1 MNIAVLG
8 AVDASKSSTVGV
20 LTKGVL
26 DDGNGFARSLVMR
39 HSHERVSGRTSDI
52 GYERFSK
59 GIYFVDLAGHESYLR
74 TTLRGLTTYYPSCAM
89 VLVNLNKGMT
99 RITKEHF
106 LVCRYLDIPV
116 ILVFT
121 KVDLCPLEKD
131 NTETQV
137 SIRKQETI
145 KEVHDFAKR
154 SGIKFLYEI
163 NAENGLDVL
172 GKFRSNPT
180 VVCPYICISN
190 KTGEMIEPLK
200 SFIMSLPMESSVPIS
215 HLSAGPLRK
224 YATQEG
230 LTHVFISYKPFCI
243 KGIGWILHGFNA
255 VGNISKGD
263 HLYIGP
269 LPIGE
274 KGKSGRTPSFGAEY
288 VEVRIRSIHNEERD
302 EVDTLPEGESGCIA
316 IRPLDT
322 KVVLTTNRLSGGK
335 VGLSRPVSTPQ
346 IRAEIYVC
354 SSRVSITRGIELY
367 LHSSNVGVVSHIAN
381 VDNEKGIL
389 RYQETGSVIIRLE
402 TPQFVYPGARLILRD
417 GNVRAVG
424 IIREVIV

>member
-26 DDGNGFARSLVMR
+26 DDGNGFARSLVLR
-39 HSHERVSGRTSDI
+39 HTHERVSGRTSDI

-59 GIYFVDLAGHESYLR
+59 GIYLIDLAGHESYLR

-106 LVCRYLDIPV
+106 LVCRYLDIPI

-121 KVDLCPLEKD
+121 KVDLCPLEND
-131 NTETQV
+131 ASE
-137 SIRKQETI
+137 SPILGRKQETI
-145 KEVHDFAKR
+145 GEVCDFAKR
-154 SGIKFLYEI
+154 AGIKFFYEI
-163 NAENGLDVL
+163 NAENVSNVL
-172 GKFRSNPT
+172 TKFRANPT
-180 VVCPYICISN
+180 VICPYICISN

-200 SFIMSLPMESSVPIS
+200 SFIMALPMESSVP
-215 HLSAGPLRK
+215 HLSSGTIRK
-224 YATQEG
+224 YATQEN
-230 LTHVFISYKPFCI
+230 LSHVFISYKPFCI

-274 KGKSGRTPSFGAEY
+274 KGAEY
-288 VEVRIRSIHNEERD
+288 VEVRIRSIHNEDRE
-302 EVDTLPEGESGCIA
+302 EVDSLSEGESGCIA
-316 IRPLDT
+316 IRPLDPKT
-322 KVVLTTNRLSGGK
+322 ILTTKRLSGGK
-335 VGLSRPVSTPQ
+335 VGLSRPISTSQ
-346 IRAEIYVC
+346 ILAEVYVC

-367 LHSSNVGVVSHIAN
+367 FHSSNIGVVSHIEN
-381 VDNEKGIL
+381 VDTEKGIL
-389 RYQETGSVIIRLE
+389 RHQETGSVTIRLE
-402 TPQFVYPGARLILRD
+402 TPQFVFPGARLILRD

-424 IIREVIV
+424 VIREVIV